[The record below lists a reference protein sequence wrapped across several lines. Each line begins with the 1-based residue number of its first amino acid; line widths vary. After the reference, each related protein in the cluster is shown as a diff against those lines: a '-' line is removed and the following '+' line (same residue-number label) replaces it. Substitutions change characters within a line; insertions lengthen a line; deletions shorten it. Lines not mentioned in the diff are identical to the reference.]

1 MLRREFQR
9 RTRHIIYDILVR
21 IDEFKR
27 ASERPTRFFRVMLQ
41 GPEIQ
46 LTIGVLLVTLT
57 IGTFGYMLFER
68 WTFIN
73 SFYMAVITL
82 TTVGYGE
89 VEPLSAQGRVFSIF
103 LIFGG
108 VTVLAYGASSTVE
121 YIITGKAVQQMANE
135 EREKVMALLNNH
147 FIIAGFGRVGYEI
160 AQNFASENI
169 PFIVVDEDEVALATA
184 KDAGF
189 LVLSGSATED
199 EVMRAARIEQ
209 ARGVVAATGNDAVNV
224 YVTLTA
230 RGLNEKLFII
240 ARATDAS
247 SESKLLRA
255 GANRVTSPYS
265 LSGRRMANLALR
277 PHVVDFLDITARTNV
292 LDQSLEEIVIEDGAI
307 IANKTIGQIDLRR
320 RAGANILA
328 IYDANGILM
337 SNPSSTTILEP
348 GTRLILLGS
357 NDQLSVADALAKNV
371 ARLMQE
377 NNKE

>member
-1 MLRREFQR
+1 MLRREVQR
-9 RTRHIIYDILVR
+9 RTRHIIYDILNR
-21 IDEFKR
+21 IDEFKQ
-27 ASERPTRFFRVMLQ
+27 ASERPRRFFRVMLQ

-57 IGTFGYMLFER
+57 IGTIGYMIFER
-68 WTFIN
+68 WTFVN

-89 VEPLSAQGRVFSIF
+89 VEPLSEQGRVFSIF

-121 YIITGKAVQQMANE
+121 YIVTGKAVQRMADE
-135 EREKVMALLNNH
+135 ERGKVMAVLNDH
-147 FIIAGFGRVGYEI
+147 FIIAGFGRVGHEI
-160 AQNFASENI
+160 ANNFASEGI
-169 PFIVVDEDEVALATA
+169 PFIVIDDDDNAIATA
-184 KDAGF
+184 KEAGY
-189 LVLSGSATED
+189 LVLQGSATED
-199 EVMRAARIEQ
+199 DIMRSARIKQ

-255 GANRVTSPYS
+255 GADRVTSPYS
-265 LSGRRMANLALR
+265 LSGRHMANLALR
-277 PHVVDFLDITARTNV
+277 PHVVDFLDITAKTNV

-328 IYDANGILM
+328 IYDANGTLL

-371 ARLMQE
+371 AKLMQDS
-377 NNKE
+377 KD

>member
-1 MLRREFQR
+1 MLRREIQR
-9 RTRHIIYDILVR
+9 RTRHIIYDILCR
-21 IDEFKR
+21 IDEFKK
-27 ASERPTRFFRVMLQ
+27 ASERPTRFFKVMLQ

-57 IGTFGYMLFER
+57 IGTIGYMVFER
-68 WTFIN
+68 WTFVN

-89 VEPLSAQGRVFSIF
+89 VEPLSEQGRIFSIF

-121 YIITGKAVQQMANE
+121 YIVTGKAVQRMANQ
-135 EREKVMALLNNH
+135 EREKVMAVLNEH
-147 FIIAGFGRVGYEI
+147 FIIAGFGRVGHEI
-160 AQNFASENI
+160 ANNFASEGI
-169 PFIVVDEDEVALATA
+169 PFIVIDEDDDAIETA
-184 KDAGF
+184 INAGY
-189 LVLSGSATED
+189 LVLQGSATED
-199 EVMRAARIEQ
+199 DIMRDARIDQ

-240 ARATDAS
+240 ARATDAG

-255 GANRVTSPYS
+255 GADRVTSPYS

-277 PHVVDFLDITARTNV
+277 PHVVDFLDITAKTNV

-328 IYDANGILM
+328 IYDPNGLLM
-337 SNPSSTTILEP
+337 SNPSATTILEP

-357 NDQLSVADALAKNV
+357 HDQLSVADALAKNV
-371 ARLMQE
+371 AKLMQE
-377 NNKE
+377 NEE

>member
-9 RTRHIIYDILVR
+9 RTRHIIVDILDR

-27 ASERPTRFFRVMLQ
+27 ASERPRRFLRVMLQ

-57 IGTFGYMLFER
+57 IGTIGYMLFER
-68 WTFIN
+68 WSFVN

-121 YIITGKAVQQMANE
+121 YIVTGKAVQHMADE
-135 EREKVMALLNNH
+135 EQTKVMATLNEH

-160 AQNFASENI
+160 ANNFASEGI
-169 PFIVVDEDEVALATA
+169 PFIVIDEDEVAIATA
-184 KDAGF
+184 REAGF
-189 LVLSGSATED
+189 LVLVGSATED
-199 EVMRAARIEQ
+199 DMMRAARIEQ

-240 ARATDAS
+240 ARATDDS
-247 SESKLLRA
+247 SEKKLIRA

-277 PHVVDFLDITARTNV
+277 PHVVDFLDITAKANV
-292 LDQSLEEIVIEDGAI
+292 LDQSLEEIVIEEGAI

-328 IYDANGILM
+328 IYDANGILL
-337 SNPSSTTILEP
+337 SNPSATTILEP

-371 ARLMQE
+371 AKLMQE
-377 NNKE
+377 DKE

>member
-21 IDEFKR
+21 IDEFKQ

-121 YIITGKAVQQMANE
+121 YIITGKAVQQMVDE
-135 EREKVMALLNNH
+135 EREKVMATLNNH

-160 AQNFASENI
+160 AQNFASESI

-199 EVMRAARIEQ
+199 EVMRSARIEQ

-337 SNPSSTTILEP
+337 SNPSATTILEP

-377 NNKE
+377 NKE

>member
-1 MLRREFQR
+1 MLRREVQR
-9 RTRHIIYDILVR
+9 RTRHILVDILDR

-27 ASERPTRFFRVMLQ
+27 SSERPRRFLRVMLQ

-57 IGTFGYMLFER
+57 IGTIGYMVFES
-68 WTFIN
+68 WSFIN

-89 VEPLSAQGRVFSIF
+89 VEPLSEQGRVFSIF

-121 YIITGKAVQQMANE
+121 YIVTGKAVQQMADE
-135 EREKVMALLNNH
+135 EQQKVMATLNNH

-160 AQNFASENI
+160 ASNFASEGI
-169 PFIVVDEDEVALATA
+169 PFIVLDDDETA
-184 KDAGF
+184 INMAREAGY
-189 LVLSGSATED
+189 LVLQGSATED
-199 EVMRAARIEQ
+199 EMMRQARIEQ

-240 ARATDAS
+240 ARATDDS
-247 SESKLLRA
+247 SEKKLIRA
-255 GANRVTSPYS
+255 GADRVTSPYS

-277 PHVVDFLDITARTNV
+277 PHVVDFLDITAKTNV
-292 LDQSLEEIVIEDGAI
+292 LDQSLEEIVIEEGAI

-328 IYDANGILM
+328 IYDANGTLL
-337 SNPSSTTILEP
+337 SNPSATTILEP

-371 ARLMQE
+371 AKLMQE
-377 NNKE
+377 DKE

>member
-9 RTRHIIYDILVR
+9 RTRHILYDILYR

-57 IGTFGYMLFER
+57 IGTIGYMLFEQ

-73 SFYMAVITL
+73 SFYMSVITL

-89 VEPLSAQGRVFSIF
+89 VEPLSPQGRVFSIF

-121 YIITGKAVQQMANE
+121 YIITGKAVQQMEDE
-135 EREKVMALLNNH
+135 EREKIMATLNNH
-147 FIIAGFGRVGYEI
+147 FIIAGFGRVGHEI
-160 AQNFASENI
+160 ANNFASEGV
-169 PFIVVDEDEVALATA
+169 PFIIVDEDEVALANA
-184 KDAGF
+184 KEAGF
-189 LVLSGSATED
+189 LVLPGSATED
-199 EVMRAARIEQ
+199 DVMRSAGIEE

-255 GANRVTSPYS
+255 GADRVTSPYS

-328 IYDANGILM
+328 IYDANGTLL

-377 NNKE
+377 NKE